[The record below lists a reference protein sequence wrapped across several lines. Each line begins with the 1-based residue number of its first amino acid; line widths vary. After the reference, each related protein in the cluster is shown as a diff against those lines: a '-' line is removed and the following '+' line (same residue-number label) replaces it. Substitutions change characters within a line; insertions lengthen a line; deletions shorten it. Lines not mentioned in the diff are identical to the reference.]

1 MVYAKFERQTEC
13 VMGISR
19 IETGQNNMHFSL
31 FLSTMLLT
39 VRHAI
44 HQTIIFNPTDTMR

>member
-19 IETGQNNMHFSL
+19 VGTGQNNMHKLLFSSAL
-31 FLSTMLLT
+31 GNMQCFQEHLNGLCK
-39 VRHAI
+39 I
-44 HQTIIFNPTDTMR
+44 